1 MAPKVFR
8 SEISID
14 IDCGAI
20 AIVNNC
26 QQREEKIVCER
37 AHKAGERPPTA
48 KLVKPAG
55 GWDEDFVVNNFR
67 V

>member
-1 MAPKVFR
+1 MAPKAFR

-20 AIVNNC
+20 ATAS
-26 QQREEKIVCER
+26 RGKRKIVCER
-37 AHKAGERPPTA
+37 ANKAGERPPA
-48 KLVKPAG
+48 KLAKPAG
-55 GWDEDFVVNNFR
+55 GWDDDFVVNNFR